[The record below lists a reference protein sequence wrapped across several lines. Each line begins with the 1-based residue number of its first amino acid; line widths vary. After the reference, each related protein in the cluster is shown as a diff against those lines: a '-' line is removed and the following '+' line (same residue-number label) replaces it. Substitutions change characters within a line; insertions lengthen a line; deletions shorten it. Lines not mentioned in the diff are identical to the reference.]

1 MRRWYTKAFQLWESL
16 SDEGNDAGVSV
27 SFSFFRNLTNKFKK
41 LYLEL
46 TSSGGRII
54 VTCESIVSDAG
65 MIANSPAQRENFPD
79 SSTLEN
85 GAAAFWYS
93 DIVQDFKILSSEEL
107 IAGRNGVKWG
117 YAFTSFA
124 IDAPK
129 YLKFLEGE
137 IRSRGGVFIRS
148 SLPIEVGLAAV
159 LESVSNLVEKNLPGK
174 EIFAF
179 VHATGMGAKQLVG
192 DEKIF
197 PMKSQS
203 VYIKGEANKIAG
215 RLEVGSVSGDGYEG
229 SADVPGIPIYYGSPR
244 IGSGYTVLGGF
255 MDEGNW

>member
-1 MRRWYTKAFQLWESL
+1 VSQL
-16 SDEGNDAGVSV
+16 
-27 SFSFFRNLTNKFKK
+27 R
-41 LYLEL
+41 
-46 TSSGGRII
+46 
-54 VTCESIVSDAG
+54 SDAA
-65 MIANSPAQRENFPD
+65 MVTKCSAQRQNFPD

-93 DIVQDFKILSSEEL
+93 NMVQDFKILSSEEL
-107 IAGRNGVKWG
+107 IAGGNGTKWG

-129 YLKFLEGE
+129 YLKYFEGE
-137 IRSRGGVFIRS
+137 ISSRGGVFIRS
-148 SLPIEVGLAAV
+148 SLPINVGLAAV
-159 LESVSNLVEKNLPGK
+159 LEATSNLVEKNWPGK

-179 VHATGMGAKQLVG
+179 VHATGMGAKKLVG

-203 VYIKGEANKIAG
+203 VYIKGEATKIAD
-215 RLEVGSVSGDGYEG
+215 RLEVGSVSGDGYE
-229 SADVPGIPIYYGSPR
+229 SVADVPGIPIYYGCPR

-255 MDEGNW
+255 MDEGNWKVSYVLYNACMPFLTAIPGPKRSTLW